1 MSNKNN
7 IKVLMRVATLSATA
21 HQNQDRKSGG
31 NYIRHPLAVAALIE
45 QEWLTL
51 QNASVAICHD
61 ILEDVPEMLEQ
72 AAKEMALTF
81 GGAFEEVL
89 TNWSVDP
96 NQQLKLLLAAC
107 KSPRNL
113 ERGLPFG
120 EAVTDG
126 VLELTVDWPR
136 AGHPEDDPKDKV
148 SKKKYE
154 VERIQNLSLDAAAVT
169 KADKTFNS
177 RHPIPGRDPIKEAEK
192 YQRYFDAVDER
203 MGA

>member
-1 MSNKNN
+1 M
-7 IKVLMRVATLSATA
+7 
-21 HQNQDRKSGG
+21 
-31 NYIRHPLAVAALIE
+31 
-45 QEWLTL
+45 
-51 QNASVAICHD
+51 
-61 ILEDVPEMLEQ
+61 
-72 AAKEMALTF
+72 
-81 GGAFEEVL
+81 
-89 TNWSVDP
+89 
-96 NQQLKLLLAAC
+96 
-107 KSPRNL
+107 
-113 ERGLPFG
+113 
-120 EAVTDG
+120 
-126 VLELTVDWPR
+126 LELTVDWPR